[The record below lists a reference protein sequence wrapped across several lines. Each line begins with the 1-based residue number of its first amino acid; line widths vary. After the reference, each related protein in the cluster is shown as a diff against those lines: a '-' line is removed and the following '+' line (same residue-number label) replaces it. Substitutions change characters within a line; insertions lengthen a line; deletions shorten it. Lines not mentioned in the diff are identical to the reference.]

1 MNNTKLVK
9 LLGALSTEDATAF
22 GHYLRAFYP
31 KHEVPQRLFEHLLAF
46 HPDYAPKGKRAGQLD
61 RAYIASV
68 VLGLPPDSE
77 RRVLNESS
85 KLYRWLLQFLASQ
98 ELLEES
104 ETPTLDLLTL
114 RALKRRQCDK
124 DLEAQL
130 KIAESHLQKAP
141 ESTWQSLHELQLRH
155 EACYGLATPKLDPS
169 DDSLQELQRLLVQF
183 CAQAQLRYR
192 CEQLARHSILKT
204 ALPPPPVADPM
215 QRLHQLY
222 GLVMDLLSA
231 YDDQSYK
238 QLKQALV
245 SKAFPIVPEEEL
257 ALFTYL
263 TNYNAKVI
271 KDGDHATYK
280 IAYYE
285 LFELYEVLMERNLMA
300 VDGQITAQKFHNAVQ
315 VGCEAKKFDWI
326 DRFIEAY
333 ANELDE
339 AVRDSV
345 LGLAYGSV
353 SLRKG
358 EPKKALAQLQKV
370 EFKDDGYTF
379 QVKAVQVRCYY
390 ELRDDGYYSTLSD
403 YLRAFSVALKR
414 NKAINAKTIA
424 AYHNF
429 LAVIKQLLK
438 AKPEDKQRLLT
449 QLDEYPAGVVYKTWL
464 IEKIEAI

>member
-9 LLGALSTEDATAF
+9 LLGALSTDDATAF

-130 KIAESHLQKAP
+130 KIAESHLMKAP
-141 ESTWQSLHELQLRH
+141 ESTWRSLHELQLRH
-155 EACYGLATPKLDPS
+155 EAYYGLATPKLDPS
-169 DDSLQELQRLLVQF
+169 DDSLHELQRLLVQF
-183 CAQAQLRYR
+183 YTQAQLRYR

-204 ALPPPPVADPM
+204 ALPSLPLANPA

-222 GLVMDLLSA
+222 GLVMNLLLA
-231 YDDQSYK
+231 DDDQSYHS
-238 QLKQALV
+238 LKTALV
-245 SKAFPIVPEEEL
+245 GKEFPIVPEEEL
-257 ALFTYL
+257 ALLTYL
-263 TNYNAKVI
+263 SNYNARII
-271 KDGDHATYK
+271 KNGDNTTYK
-280 IAYYE
+280 QAHYE
-285 LFELYEVLMERNLMA
+285 LFELYNVLMERELMA
-300 VDGQITAQKFHNAVQ
+300 IDGHITAQKFHNVIQIA
-315 VGCEAKKFDWI
+315 CETKGFDWA
-326 DRFIEAY
+326 DRFIEVY
-333 ANELDE
+333 AHHLDE

-345 LGLAYGSV
+345 LALAEARLSFG
-353 SLRKG
+353 RG
-358 EPKKALAQLQKV
+358 AFGKALTQLQEV
-370 EFKDDGYTF
+370 EFKDDGYTL
-379 QVKAVQVRCYY
+379 QVKSIQVRAYY
-390 ELRDDGYYSTLSD
+390 ELRDEEYYDTLL
-403 YLRAFSVALKR
+403 YFIRAFSTALKR
-414 NKAINAKTIA
+414 NKILNPQTIA
-424 AYHNF
+424 SYHNF
-429 LAVIKQLLK
+429 LAIIKELLK
-438 AKPEDKQRLLT
+438 AKPEDKPRLLA
-449 QLDEYPAGVVYKTWL
+449 QLDEYPSGVVYKTWL

>member
-9 LLGALSTEDATAF
+9 LLGALSTEEATAF
-22 GHYLRAFYP
+22 GHYLRAFYA

-61 RAYIASV
+61 RAYIASK

-77 RRVLNESS
+77 RRVSNESS

-98 ELLEES
+98 ELLEEN

-114 RALKRRQCDK
+114 RALKRRQCNK

-130 KIAESHLQKAP
+130 KIAQKHLAEMP
-141 ESTWQSLHELQLRH
+141 ESTWQSLQALQLRH
-155 EACYGLATPKLDPS
+155 EAYYGLATPKLDPS

-183 CAQAQLRYR
+183 YTQAQLRYR
-192 CEQLARHSILKT
+192 CEQRARHLILKT
-204 ALPPPPVADPM
+204 AQPPPPVADPT

-222 GLVMDLLSA
+222 ALVMDLLSV
-231 YDDQSYK
+231 YDDQSYQ
-238 QLKQALV
+238 QLKQALI

-271 KDGDHATYK
+271 KDGDH
-280 IAYYE
+280 IAYKRAYHE
-285 LFELYEVLMERNLMA
+285 FFQLYEVLMERNLMA

-315 VGCEAKKFDWI
+315 VACEAKKFDWI

-333 ANELDE
+333 ANDLDE

-358 EPKKALAQLQKV
+358 EPKQALAQLQQV
-370 EFKDDGYTF
+370 EFKNDGYTF

-414 NKAINAKTIA
+414 NKVVNANTIA

-438 AKPEDKQRLLT
+438 AKPEDKQRMLA